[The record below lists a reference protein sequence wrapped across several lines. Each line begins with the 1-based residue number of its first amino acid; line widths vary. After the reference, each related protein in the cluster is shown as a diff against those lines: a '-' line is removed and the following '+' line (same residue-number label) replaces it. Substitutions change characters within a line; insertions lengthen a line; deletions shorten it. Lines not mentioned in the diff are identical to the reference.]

1 MNYKKLHKNMGYYF
15 KQHYTKENL
24 KFFIFE
30 NTDRWIIDTIFNNFN
45 YKNLDTVLDIGAHIG
60 SFSIKA
66 ASLGAMVFALE
77 PDIMNFNLLKRNIKI
92 NDFKSLIRPIH
103 TALSNHNG
111 LDVLTYKS
119 DFNSGQRSMLYSDN
133 YENQEIITTVTLATL
148 FDTILKDLDR
158 ISCMKMD
165 IEGKEFDILMDKNNK
180 KYITK
185 FDYIDIDIHSL
196 NNKDYFVNPNNYRS
210 NNLINY
216 IKKCGFEIIKSK
228 RTSGKMFDNNIEDGN
243 FIFRNKKRYFKNGFG
258 QNEL

>member
-1 MNYKKLHKNMGYYF
+1 MEYYF

-30 NTDRWIIDTIFNNFN
+30 NTDKWIIDTIFNNFN

-66 ASLGAMVFALE
+66 ASLGATVFALE
-77 PDIMNFNLLKRNIKI
+77 PDIINFNILKRNIKI
-92 NDFKSLIRPIH
+92 NDLESSIQPIH
-103 TALSNHNG
+103 TALSNHNS
-111 LDVLTYKS
+111 LDILTYKS
-119 DFNSGQRSMLYSDN
+119 DFNSGQRSMLYSHN
-133 YENQEIITTVTLATL
+133 YVNQEIITTVTLATL
-148 FDTILKDLDR
+148 FDTILKDLDK

-165 IEGKEFDILMDKNNK
+165 IEGKEFDILMNKNNK

-196 NNKDYFVNPNNYRS
+196 NNSDYFENPNDYES
-210 NNLINY
+210 NGLLNH

-228 RTSGKMFDNNIEDGN
+228 RTSGKRFDNNIEDGN
-243 FIFRNKKRYFKNGFG
+243 FIFRNKKMYVR
-258 QNEL
+258 QNL